1 MEEQE
6 LTAAEEA
13 AIREAAY
20 NGESEPESASIDV
33 EAVEPE
39 PEPEAVDPWAGVPTA
54 LRSQIEMISG
64 RLNGLGEIENRLK
77 QTEKRLGGIQN
88 DFYNSQKKAAE
99 VPTATEV
106 AKAAKSSES
115 WENLKTEFPDWAD
128 AIEGKIA
135 EANAKTNA
143 NLPDIETLRAKLD
156 ELENRRQ
163 VAPVD
168 EARLVGLVHPNF
180 RATIQSAEY
189 QGWLKQQPVELQRQ
203 AEYGKTAEEAVD
215 ILNRFERSKNKTET
229 IAASN
234 KQKLEQA
241 VDFPKAPKAPA
252 KKSVEDMSEAEIRQQ
267 IQKELWGT

>member
-20 NGESEPESASIDV
+20 NGESEPETASIDV

-135 EANAKTNA
+135 EKNA
-143 NLPDIETLRAKLD
+143 NIPDIESLRAKVI

-163 VAPVD
+163 VAQESPEDAVRYV
-168 EARLVGLVHPNF
+168 EAWYPNF
-180 RATIQSAEY
+180 REIIRSSDYQRWLQTQPEIIRKDAETSQSSS
-189 QGWLKQQPVELQRQ
+189 K
-203 AEYGKTAEEAVD
+203 AVA
-215 ILNRFERSKNKTET
+215 ILDRYERSRNKTET